1 MGASLNYRSNWAD
14 FVAERRKIGRNFNPE
29 VGFLERN
36 NSLSH
41 FADLTL
47 KSRPKFVGIRELQFE
62 GFVFNAP
69 DLSGVLQTQEWQA
82 TFRAYFHN
90 GSYTDNDLV
99 DASIQRITTPFNI
112 YKNVVIPVGEYR
124 WARHQLTYGSPQ
136 DRRFTWR
143 LFERFGSYYNGHLNE
158 ARVRWSY
165 RANEHLSLDFSE
177 QWNRFRLP
185 EGNFSIV
192 FGSVQASYA
201 FSRFVFLSTVLQMDT
216 ANAQAAS
223 ANVRLRWNYRP
234 DSDVY
239 FIYTAGQRFA
249 SLAAA
254 NPVQLMEHR
263 LAVKFTYSW
272 SP

>member
-1 MGASLNYRSNWAD
+1 M
-14 FVAERRKIGRNFNPE
+14 
-29 VGFLERN
+29 
-36 NSLSH
+36 
-41 FADLTL
+41 
-47 KSRPKFVGIRELQFE
+47 
-62 GFVFNAP
+62 
-69 DLSGVLQTQEWQA
+69 
-82 TFRAYFHN
+82 
-90 GSYTDNDLV
+90 
-99 DASIQRITTPFNI
+99 
-112 YKNVVIPVGEYR
+112 
-124 WARHQLTYGSPQ
+124 
-136 DRRFTWR
+136 
-143 LFERFGSYYNGHLNE
+143 
-158 ARVRWSY
+158 
-165 RANEHLSLDFSE
+165 
-177 QWNRFRLP
+177 
-185 EGNFSIV
+185 